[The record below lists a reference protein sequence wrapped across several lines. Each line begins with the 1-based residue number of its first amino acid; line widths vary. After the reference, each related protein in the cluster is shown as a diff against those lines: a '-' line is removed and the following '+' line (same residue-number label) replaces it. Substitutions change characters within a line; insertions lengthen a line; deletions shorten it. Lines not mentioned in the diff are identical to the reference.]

1 MTDVTFKNHFLI
13 AMPSQE
19 DAIFS
24 RSVIFLCEH
33 GPDGAMGLIINRLLS
48 IKLPSILEHL
58 DIDIT
63 SPAIKDVS
71 IYMGGPV
78 SQESGFII
86 HTPYREDELNEDLV
100 ISASKETLADIAQGN
115 GPEHYIVTLGY
126 AAWEAG
132 QLETELNHNDW
143 LLVPYEKEIIFNTLL
158 DQRWQKAIE
167 LLGITVDQLSSQTG
181 RV

>member
-1 MTDVTFKNHFLI
+1 MTDITFKNHFLI

-19 DAIFS
+19 DSIFS

-33 GPDGAMGLIINRLLS
+33 GADGGMGIIINKLLP
-48 IKLPSILEHL
+48 IKLTSVLEHL
-58 DIDIT
+58 EVDIT
-63 SPAIKDVS
+63 NDALKDTP

-100 ISASKETLADIAQGN
+100 ISASKETLTDIAQGN

-126 AAWEAG
+126 AGWNAG
-132 QLETELNHNDW
+132 QLEAEINRNDW
-143 LLVPYEKEIIFNTLL
+143 LLVPYEKEIIFNTPLEL
-158 DQRWQKAIE
+158 RWQKAIA
-167 LLGITVDQLSSQTG
+167 LLGINANQLSSQTG